1 MPNTSCKTRI
11 LHDFFN
17 DGETLDLSPTQQQLK
32 DDGFPWGFFDPKKH
46 VSRRHPDD
54 RRGSSHSWGVCG
66 KIIPTRMDNY
76 VTLESFTWQFL
87 R

>member
-1 MPNTSCKTRI
+1 MQVLMAMDGNTSCNIRI

-17 DGETLDLSPTQQQLK
+17 DGETLDLSPPQQQLK

-54 RRGSSHSWGVCG
+54 RRGIASWGVW
-66 KIIPTRMDNY
+66 KNHPNKD
-76 VTLESFTWQFL
+76 VTMSH
-87 R
+87 